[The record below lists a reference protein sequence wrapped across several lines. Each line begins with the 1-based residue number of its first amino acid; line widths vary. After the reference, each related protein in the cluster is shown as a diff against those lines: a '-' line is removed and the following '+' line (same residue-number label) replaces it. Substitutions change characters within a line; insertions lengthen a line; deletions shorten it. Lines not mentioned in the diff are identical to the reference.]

1 MIRNYRVDGGR
12 TFRLDTMSGLKSY
25 DMHFA
30 DVEAELY
37 VAFDEPASDR

>member
-1 MIRNYRVDGGR
+1 
-12 TFRLDTMSGLKSY
+12 MSGLKSY

-37 VAFDEPASDR
+37 AVFDEAASDR

>member
-25 DMHFA
+25 DRHFA
-30 DVEAELY
+30 DAEAELY
-37 VAFDEPASDR
+37 AVFDEAASDR